1 MDRQKQN
8 DFSLQLE
15 QEVSNQ
21 RLPAGLSFANLNCF
35 CPCLSMTDPTSDCA
49 CKWNHKFA
57 CYYTKSVKLSKG
69 KGWPLWAPHN
79 SKVPMA
85 RS

>member
-35 CPCLSMTDPTSDCA
+35 CPCLSMTPPVTVAEPVNGTVNSPV
-49 CKWNHKFA
+49 
-57 CYYTKSVKLSKG
+57 SKLSQSVN
-69 KGWPLWAPHN
+69 AE
-79 SKVPMA
+79 SIF
-85 RS
+85 

>member
-35 CPCLSMTDPTSDCA
+35 CPCLSMTQTMHCTVA
-49 CKWNHKFA
+49 LLVKCKWNHKFP
-57 CYYTKSVKLSKG
+57 CF
-69 KGWPLWAPHN
+69 
-79 SKVPMA
+79 
-85 RS
+85 